1 MFGYPDKLS
10 TKHTRSTFKE
20 NTMSMFEIAVR
31 EKYRFPSTKG
41 ELSVENLWDLPLQS
55 KIGCDLDT
63 VAKGLYHSLKAMA
76 EESFVK
82 ATNPAK
88 GELERKLE
96 VVKYIIQVRL
106 AENESKVNAARRQD
120 EIRKLEELLSQK
132 KDQALLSLTAQEIE
146 AQLQAL
152 RQA

>member
-1 MFGYPDKLS
+1 
-10 TKHTRSTFKE
+10 
-20 NTMSMFEIAVR
+20 MSMFEIAVR

-96 VVKYIIQVRL
+96 VVKHIIQVRL